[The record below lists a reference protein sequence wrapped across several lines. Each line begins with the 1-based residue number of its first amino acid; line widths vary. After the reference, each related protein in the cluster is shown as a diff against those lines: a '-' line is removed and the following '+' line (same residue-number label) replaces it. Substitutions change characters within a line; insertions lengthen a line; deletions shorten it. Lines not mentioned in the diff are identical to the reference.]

1 MRWTGLLF
9 WLVFSSGAIVIIS
22 KSAKEIGIERFG
34 AQSLI
39 RYFAAGNISVGFGPG
54 SGRFLPPRHGSVKLR
69 A

>member
-39 RYFAAGNISVGFGPG
+39 RYFAAGNISVGFTPTPNTAGIHFQAP
-54 SGRFLPPRHGSVKLR
+54 LCQ
-69 A
+69 